1 MRRTSRTDVSTGIY
15 ESSRNG
21 RRPTYRSKIKLCG
34 ITKRIIDKYRRE
46 VAGTNLVLPVPDIA
60 YCNRILKRI
69 AVEVGIDKAVTY
81 HLRRHT
87 FATTNALMQGI
98 RIEVVNRCGF
108 PAGLRRSLDGHSAG
122 VSGKSGEKITCGAA
136 FRGCVSGAL
145 VICASTVLTEIRI

>member
-1 MRRTSRTDVSTGIY
+1 M
-15 ESSRNG
+15 
-21 RRPTYRSKIKLCG
+21 PFKIKLCG

-87 FATTNALMQGI
+87 FATTNALAQGI
-98 RIEVVNRCGF
+98 RIEVVSRMLGHTNIKNHPDLREGNGRY
-108 PAGLRRSLDGHSAG
+108 AGQGIRRNGRHLFR
-122 VSGKSGEKITCGAA
+122 KIQP
-136 FRGCVSGAL
+136 R
-145 VICASTVLTEIRI
+145 IIKREITVV

>member
-1 MRRTSRTDVSTGIY
+1 M
-15 ESSRNG
+15 
-21 RRPTYRSKIKLCG
+21 PFKIKLCG

-81 HLRRHT
+81 HLRRHRSGQP
-87 FATTNALMQGI
+87 MQVSGRSSAVI
-98 RIEVVNRCGF
+98 
-108 PAGLRRSLDGHSAG
+108 RRSFGGSIRKVRREDHVRSS
-122 VSGKSGEKITCGAA
+122 VS
-136 FRGCVSGAL
+136 RMRLRAL

>member
-1 MRRTSRTDVSTGIY
+1 M
-15 ESSRNG
+15 
-21 RRPTYRSKIKLCG
+21 PFKIKLCG
-34 ITKRIIDKYRRE
+34 IIKRIIDKYRRE

-87 FATTNALMQGI
+87 FATTNALVQGI
-98 RIEVVNRCGF
+98 RIEVVNRCRF
-108 PAGLRRSLDGHSAG
+108 PAGLRRSFGGSIRKVRREDHVRSS
-122 VSGKSGEKITCGAA
+122 VS
-136 FRGCVSGAL
+136 RMRLRAL

>member
-1 MRRTSRTDVSTGIY
+1 M
-15 ESSRNG
+15 
-21 RRPTYRSKIKLCG
+21 PFKIKLCG

-98 RIEVVNRCGF
+98 RIEVVNRCRF

-136 FRGCVSGAL
+136 FRGCVSG
-145 VICASTVLTEIRI
+145 RW

>member
-1 MRRTSRTDVSTGIY
+1 M
-15 ESSRNG
+15 
-21 RRPTYRSKIKLCG
+21 PFKIKLCG

-81 HLRRHT
+81 HMGRHS
-87 FATTNALMQGI
+87 FATTNALVQGI

-136 FRGCVSGAL
+136 FRGCVAGL
-145 VICASTVLTEIRI
+145 W